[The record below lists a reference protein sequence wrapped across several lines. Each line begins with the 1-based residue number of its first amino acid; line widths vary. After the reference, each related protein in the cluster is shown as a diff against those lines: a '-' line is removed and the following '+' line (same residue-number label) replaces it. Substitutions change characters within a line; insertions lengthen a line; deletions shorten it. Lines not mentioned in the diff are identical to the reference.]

1 MADQTAPEVG
11 QETYFPLAGNA
22 RPYPDPDGV
31 IIKGHVTHLRLL
43 LTTWL
48 SHFKSLGYIE
58 ESTMEML
65 DRTVC
70 KKIVG
75 LTVRDFKVR

>member
-1 MADQTAPEVG
+1 MAHHAAAEAGPETSSTLG
-11 QETYFPLAGNA
+11 GNA
-22 RPYPDPDGV
+22 RYPDPDGV

-58 ESTMEML
+58 ESTMEMI